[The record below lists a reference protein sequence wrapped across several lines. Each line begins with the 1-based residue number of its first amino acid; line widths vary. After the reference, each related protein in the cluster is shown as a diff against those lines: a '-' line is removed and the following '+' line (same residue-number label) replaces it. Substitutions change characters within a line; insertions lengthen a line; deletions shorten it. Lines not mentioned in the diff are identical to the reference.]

1 MEKIYENDIKYF
13 EEKLKELIPAKLQIK
28 KINEELLRI
37 IRDYDL
43 LEKKLRGENIFLI
56 NKILSLEKKISNLF
70 NANISNADFI
80 NNKLK
85 DIERISNLR
94 GIQLRDQKKKIENL
108 ELKVSQFDKL
118 EKKFNF
124 YMDDLS
130 ESLHTLRDGNIND

>member
-1 MEKIYENDIKYF
+1 MDNVNAADF

-43 LEKKLRGENIFLI
+43 LEKKLRAENAFLV
-56 NKILSLEKKISNLF
+56 NKILGLENKLSNLF
-70 NANISNADFI
+70 NANMSNNDSLIKKFQDISKI
-80 NNKLK
+80 NTY
-85 DIERISNLR
+85 R
-94 GIQLRDQKKKIENL
+94 GIELRDQKKKIENL

-118 EKKFNF
+118 EEKFNS

-130 ESLHTLRDGNIND
+130 ESLHTLRDGKYK